1 MKKNSAGYYRETFTF
16 DGKRYD
22 VTAKTER
29 DLWRKVDEKK
39 RQLEEGVDKISA
51 NMTVS
56 KWMGKYLEIYK
67 KPTIDA
73 RSYRDLAARAKNYV
87 NPEIGNKRLK
97 DVKPADLQRIMN
109 NAADKSKSFV
119 NKLRDLIKGA
129 FRQARIDRVL
139 IYDPAESLVMPKVEE
154 GIGRPMTE
162 DERQHILNVCKTHKH
177 GLWVLFMLYTGARPI
192 ETRMAKWED
201 VDLKN
206 KRITIHSAKTD
217 FGDRVVPINPRLL
230 PLLKG
235 GEGYIFTKLSGE
247 PITRNVTYTWW
258 ESIKRAI
265 DIDMG
270 AKTFRKTIKPE
281 TSKVAGD
288 LVPYCM
294 RHTCAT
300 DWYTA
305 GVPINTIREFMGHK
319 SIATTTRVYVK
330 ISDQAFNDAAL
341 RIAAFEQGRIENK
354 IVPIEKKQA

>member
-1 MKKNSAGYYRETFTF
+1 MKKNSDGYFRETFTF
-16 DGKRYD
+16 EGKRYD

-39 RQLEEGVDKISA
+39 RQLEDGVDKISA
-51 NMTVS
+51 NMPVS
-56 KWMGKYLEIYK
+56 KWIEKYLEIYK
-67 KPTIDA
+67 RPTVADNT
-73 RSYRDLAARAKNYV
+73 YNDLLARAKNYI

-109 NAADKSKSFV
+109 SVADKSKSFV
-119 NKLRDLIKGA
+119 DKLRDLIKGA

-139 IYDPAESLVMPKVEE
+139 IYDPAEALVVPKTKE

-162 DERQHILNVCKTHKH
+162 DERHHILSVCKTHKH
-177 GLWVLFMLYTGARPI
+177 GFWALFMLYTGARPV
-192 ETRMAKWED
+192 ETRLAKWED

-217 FGDRVVPINPRLL
+217 FGDRVVPINPLLL
-230 PLLKG
+230 PYLKG
-235 GEGYIFTKLSGE
+235 GEGYIFTQRSGE
-247 PITRNVTYTWW
+247 PVTKNSTRWW
-258 ESIKRAI
+258 WASIKRAV
-265 DIDMG
+265 DLDMG
-270 AKTFRKTIKPE
+270 AKTSRGGGIAPE
-281 TSKVAGD
+281 DSKVSDD

-319 SIATTTRVYVK
+319 SISTTTRVYVK

-341 RIAAFEQGRIENK
+341 RIAAFEQGRKEKK
-354 IVPIEKKQA
+354 IVPLKRQA